1 MLDRVGNDFGVKIK
15 EDARATTTT
24 TTPGGEGDGDDDDSD
39 DEGEQSGEENDEG
52 TKNDE
57 QQAIEIAYI
66 SEETPMVSYLNVH
79 GVLEAKRKKARDYW
93 SSSDRDVVNI
103 DDDDDDEEKKRK
115 RVDEDDAEDE
125 DREKENDFRT
135 ASSRDVVRE
144 C

>member
-15 EDARATTTT
+15 EDESTTT

-66 SEETPMVSYLNVH
+66 SEETPMVSYLNAPRRLR
-79 GVLEAKRKKARDYW
+79 G
-93 SSSDRDVVNI
+93 
-103 DDDDDDEEKKRK
+103 
-115 RVDEDDAEDE
+115 
-125 DREKENDFRT
+125 
-135 ASSRDVVRE
+135 
-144 C
+144 

>member
-1 MLDRVGNDFGVKIK
+1 M
-15 EDARATTTT
+15 ETTTIQT
-24 TTPGGEGDGDDDDSD
+24 TKANKAA
-39 DEGEQSGEENDEG
+39 ENDEG

-66 SEETPMVSYLNVH
+66 SEKPMVSYLSVH
-79 GVLEAKRKKARDYW
+79 GVLEPSGKKARDYW

-135 ASSRDVVRE
+135 SVLARRGP
-144 C
+144 